1 MIVYDHL
8 RLGQDLEERDVP
20 SHPYVQHHSNL
31 IEVAPTVVE
40 SLVNDPRIQTRP
52 TKTCH
57 IGMITHYVP

>member
-8 RLGQDLEERDVP
+8 HLDQDQERDAP
-20 SHPYVQHHSNL
+20 SHLYVQHHSNL
-31 IEVAPTVVE
+31 IGVAHTVVE
-40 SLVNDPRIQTRP
+40 SLVNDPRIQTRQ